1 MRILATIALVCQ
13 AVSTCAV
20 PIFAFLLV
28 EGFLHTS
35 DWKRYLTRVSLM
47 ALAAEIPYNLAMS
60 SKLIDLSS
68 RNPAFGLVLSFVLD
82 NRPKSP
88 EDIMNYAGLPT
99 LAVIPKGLDNGVAR
113 KRSGK
118 RKKRNVYGREDDDE

>member
-1 MRILATIALVCQ
+1 MTLNRSDRPSGITGNALRTWGYVFLLMGIAGQSLIQNHLLGVGSVTTTQLMEILNADSSMMILATIALVCQ

-47 ALAAEIPYNLAMS
+47 ALAAELCP
-60 SKLIDLSS
+60 
-68 RNPAFGLVLSFVLD
+68 
-82 NRPKSP
+82 
-88 EDIMNYAGLPT
+88 
-99 LAVIPKGLDNGVAR
+99 
-113 KRSGK
+113 
-118 RKKRNVYGREDDDE
+118 